1 MTSEPD
7 RLCCLLETAM
17 GGCGLA
23 WSAAGIVGLSLPAT
37 TPAATMRAMRQ
48 RIGPCRPAEPEAPV
62 QAAIAL
68 LQRYF
73 AGEPVELDTLAVDLA
88 GVSEQR
94 LRIYAATR
102 AIGWGRTTTYGELA
116 RTIGEPG
123 AAQAVGQAMAQN
135 PVPVIIPCHRVLASG
150 ARLGGFSAPG
160 GTVTKERL
168 LVLEAAQPDRG
179 QLLLPLAR
187 A

>member
-1 MTSEPD
+1 
-7 RLCCLLETAM
+7 
-17 GGCGLA
+17 
-23 WSAAGIVGLSLPAT
+23 
-37 TPAATMRAMRQ
+37 MRQ
-48 RIGPCRPAEPEAPV
+48 ALAPV
-62 QAAIAL
+62 AL
-68 LQRYF
+68 ALVDVAQR
-73 AGEPVELDTLAVDLA
+73 
-88 GVSEQR
+88 
-94 LRIYAATR
+94 
-102 AIGWGRTTTYGELA
+102 ELA